1 MSFIWNLLPA
11 SALGEQAQVWDP
23 LCRRSCG
30 LPFLETDFLI
40 PLLETFGSGDE
51 KLALARRGDEV
62 LAATLIA
69 PKGLAR
75 WQTFQPSQLPLGPW
89 LQAPGLDTAG
99 LLKDLLHQ
107 LPGFTLGLGLTQIDP
122 RFLPRPADKGQQLTL
137 DYIDTAWIDLDSDFA
152 TYWETRGKNLRTN
165 VRKQRHKLESE
176 SIALTLDRITAA
188 SEVERAI
195 AEYADLEQSSWKAAG
210 GTAIGSSNAQGRFY
224 EEMMT
229 RFCRADRGEIWRYR
243 FNDEIVAMDLSIYG
257 GDCLVVLKTTFSS
270 QHKSTS
276 PATLMHHEAFR
287 ALFEE
292 RCIKRIEF
300 YGRVMEWHTR
310 WTEQQCQLYHLNAYR
325 WNFLPSLHARLQ
337 AAHRTLISEA

>member
-1 MSFIWNLLPA
+1 MSFVWNFLPA
-11 SALGEQAQVWDP
+11 SALGQHAPDWDS
-23 LCRRSCG
+23 LCRKTCA

-40 PLLETFGSGDE
+40 PLLETFGGGEE
-51 KLALARRGDEV
+51 KLAVACSGNEVVAAALLAPV
-62 LAATLIA
+62 
-69 PKGLAR
+69 GLGR

-89 LQAPGLDTAG
+89 LQRPNLDIAA
-99 LLKDLLHQ
+99 LLDALIQQ
-107 LPGFTLGLGLTQIDP
+107 LPGFTFSASLTQIDP
-122 RFLPRPADKGQQLTL
+122 RFLPRPYGQSKLQTL
-137 DYIDTAWIDLDSDFA
+137 DYIDTAWVDLDSDFA
-152 TYWETRGKNLRTN
+152 TYWEARGKNLKTN

-176 SIALTLDRITAA
+176 GIALTLDRITAA

-195 AEYADLEQSSWKAAG
+195 AEYAGLEQSSWKAAG

-224 EEMMT
+224 QEMMN
-229 RFCRADRGEIWRYR
+229 RFCRSGRGEIWRYR
-243 FNDEIVAMDLSIYG
+243 FDDEIVAMDLSIYG

-292 RCIKRIEF
+292 RRIKRIEF

-310 WTEQQCQLYHLNAYR
+310 WTEQQSRLFHLNAYR
-325 WNFLPSLHARLQ
+325 WNFLPTLHARLQ
-337 AAHRTLISEA
+337 AAHRAVMSEA